1 MVLLC
6 ITNLIS
12 HLTKMS
18 LEPIEQLKSFLEK
31 SKDVLVL
38 IPENPSGDAVGSAWA
53 LYHFLQKK
61 NISVTVAFSNHL
73 AEKYSY
79 LSKPEN
85 ILSEISGARDFVL
98 SFDTTRNK
106 ITNLRSEQL
115 GDKFNVYLTP
125 EKGTIDPRDFS
136 FILAKFKYDLV
147 IVLDVP
153 DLEKLGKIYEKNTDL
168 FFEVPVVN
176 IDHRTE
182 NENFG
187 QINLVDVL
195 ASSCSEII
203 TNLLE
208 NINPELIDKTI
219 ADCLL
224 TGIIS
229 ATESFQ
235 KNNTTPRALLAS
247 AKLMDRGANQQ
258 EIVRWLYK
266 THPLHILKLWGRTMA
281 NIKWDE
287 SSKLIWSELTLED
300 FVQSRSKPEDVST
313 ILEKLQ
319 ENYSDGEI
327 FMIFWN
333 TTQDSGSGQIKSADL
348 EFLTKLQAFFGG
360 TLKRNLLE
368 ISFTSN
374 NLTDAGVKLSQKI
387 KEIKNQK

>member
-1 MVLLC
+1 MTL
-6 ITNLIS
+6 N
-12 HLTKMS
+12 
-18 LEPIEQLKSFLEK
+18 PQEQFKSFLEK
-31 SKDVLVL
+31 SKDILIL

-53 LYHFLQKK
+53 LYHFLQQKK
-61 NISVTVAFSNHL
+61 ISSTIAFSNHL

-79 LSKPEN
+79 LSKPGN

-98 SFDTTRNK
+98 SFDTTHNK
-106 ITNLRSEQL
+106 ITNLRSEQTAE
-115 GDKFNVYLTP
+115 KFNIYLTP
-125 EKGTIDPRDFS
+125 EKGSVDPRDFS

-168 FFEVPVVN
+168 FFEVPIIN

-187 QINLVDVL
+187 QINIVDVL
-195 ASSCSEII
+195 SSSCSEII
-203 TNLLE
+203 SNLLE
-208 NINPELIDKTI
+208 DISPELINKTI

-229 ATESFQ
+229 ATDSFQ

-247 AKLMDRGANQQ
+247 AKLMDHGANQQ

-287 SSKLIWSELTLED
+287 TSKLIWSELTLED

-319 ENYSDGEI
+319 ENYSEGEI

-333 TTQDSGSGQIKSADL
+333 TTAENGSGQIKSNDQ
-348 EFLTKLQAFFGG
+348 EFLVKLQAFFGG

-374 NLTDAGVKLSQKI
+374 NLTDAGTKLSQKI
-387 KEIKNQK
+387 KEIINQ

>member
-1 MVLLC
+1 
-6 ITNLIS
+6 
-12 HLTKMS
+12 MS

-31 SKDVLVL
+31 SKDVLLL

-53 LYHFLQKK
+53 LAHFLRLK
-61 NISVTVAFSNHL
+61 NISATVAFSNHL
-73 AEKYSY
+73 NPKFSY
-79 LSKPEN
+79 LPKPEN
-85 ILSEISGARDFVL
+85 VLSEISGARDFVL

-115 GDKFNVYLTP
+115 AEKFNVYLTP

-168 FFEVPVVN
+168 FFEVPIVN

-187 QINLVDVL
+187 QINIVDVL

-203 TNLLE
+203 SNVLE
-208 NINPELIDKTI
+208 NISPELMNKTI
-219 ADCLL
+219 SDCLL

-229 ATESFQ
+229 ATDSFQ
-235 KNNTTPRALLAS
+235 KSNTTPRSLLAS
-247 AKLMDRGANQQ
+247 ARLMDYGANQQ

-266 THPLHILKLWGRTMA
+266 THSLHILKLWGRTMA

-287 SSKLIWSELTLED
+287 SAKLIWSELTLED
-300 FVQSRSKPEDVST
+300 FVQSRSKPEDVPT

-319 ENYSDGEI
+319 ENYNEGEI
-327 FMIFWN
+327 FMIFWS
-333 TTQDSGSGQIKSADL
+333 TTPETGSGQIKSSNQ
-348 EFLTKLQAFFGG
+348 EFLTKLQNFFGG

-374 NLTDAGVKLSQKI
+374 NLSDAGTKLSQKI
-387 KEIKNQK
+387 KEIKNQ